1 MESTNPD
8 FLEQIGCKA
17 SQGPDGIV
25 ILFFGDP
32 AYDSQN
38 EKYGTRL
45 HTSASFA
52 STSTIE
58 AAMKKWVE
66 GFIRCGKGS
75 GIGIVGVGTSN
86 HGDYLS
92 TEHGKEWGLMINRL
106 TNFIRDRGY
115 GAYIAVKGANN
126 IELNFGTPTKTRRWV
141 NGYVSVTNIP
151 FYNVGACE
159 GCAYGS
165 QTHTGGD
172 NGWEYDD
179 IWRVHYSDSIRSLP
193 QVYAACCSAS
203 QWQKFASWIYNNYP
217 NLPYSNIEFEG
228 TMTQYWAC
236 QDKKEIPGQ
245 ACAPGTDNM
254 PSDGWLQL
262 FTELNNYTQTTQLLL
277 RYSTDVRWNF
287 ELSSTPTQRNP

>member
-1 MESTNPD
+1 
-8 FLEQIGCKA
+8 
-17 SQGPDGIV
+17 V
-25 ILFFGDP
+25 LFVSKSNVP
-32 AYDSQN
+32 C
-38 EKYGTRL
+38 R
-45 HTSASFA
+45 
-52 STSTIE
+52 
-58 AAMKKWVE
+58 
-66 GFIRCGKGS
+66 IRC
-75 GIGIVGVGTSN
+75 
-86 HGDYLS
+86 DC
-92 TEHGKEWGLMINRL
+92 
-106 TNFIRDRGY
+106 
-115 GAYIAVKGANN
+115 
-126 IELNFGTPTKTRRWV
+126 P
-141 NGYVSVTNIP
+141 GYVSVTNIP